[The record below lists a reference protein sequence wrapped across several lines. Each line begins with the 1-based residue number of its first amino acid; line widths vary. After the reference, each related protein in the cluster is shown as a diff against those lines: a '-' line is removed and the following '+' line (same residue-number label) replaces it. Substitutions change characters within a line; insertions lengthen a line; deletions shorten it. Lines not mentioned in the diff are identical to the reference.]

1 MKIEAVVI
9 GAGVVGLAVGKSLAD
24 KGIEIAVIEKENR
37 IGEGASTRNSGVI
50 HAGLYYSP
58 KSLKAKVCCDGRQKL
73 YQYVATKN
81 IPFKKTG
88 KLIVATEKN
97 QLDQLESLYENGNSN
112 GVPLKM
118 LSKEKVK
125 VLEEEITCERAIFS
139 SESGIISVPEYL
151 SALEAVSYTHLT
163 LPTKRIV

>member
-97 QLDQLESLYENGNSN
+97 QLDQLESLYEIGKAN
-112 GVPLKM
+112 GVPLKI
-118 LSKEKVK
+118 LS
-125 VLEEEITCERAIFS
+125 
-139 SESGIISVPEYL
+139 
-151 SALEAVSYTHLT
+151 
-163 LPTKRIV
+163 